1 MPIQRA
7 CLLLTAILAGLLSLA
22 QQAIWGVPTIISP
35 EIHPDNTVTFRLMSP
50 TSSHV
55 EVSGDFLPPKRV
67 TAPWGEQEIEGTL
80 PMERDSTGLW
90 SVTTPTPVAPELY
103 LYSFIVDGLRT
114 TDPANVYVIRDTGTV
129 SNIFIVPGNES
140 RPYTVQPVPH
150 GSVTRRWYHSD
161 SLGMDR
167 RMTVYTPAGY
177 EACDTCRYP
186 VLYLLHGMGGDE
198 EAWGALG
205 RATQIL
211 DNLIAAGD
219 AVPMIVVMPNGNADL
234 PSAPGEGPAGLVP
247 PTTRLP
253 KTMEGSFEE
262 VFPEIVSF
270 IDSNYR
276 TIPDKPHRAIA
287 GLSMGGLHSLHIS
300 KQNPD
305 MFDYIGLLSP
315 AINPREGATSYI
327 YEDSDKKLARQFA
340 AHPALYWIA
349 IGKKDFLYNDNKAFR
364 DKLDA
369 AGYPYTYRESDG
381 GHIWKNW
388 RIYLSEFLPRLFK

>member
-1 MPIQRA
+1 MLIQRA
-7 CLLLTAILAGLLSLA
+7 CLLIAAIIAGLATLA

-50 TSSHV
+50 MSSHV
-55 EVSGDFLPPKRV
+55 EVSGDFLPPKTV
-67 TAPWGEQEIEGTL
+67 TTPWGQHEIEGTL
-80 PMERDSTGLW
+80 PMERDSTGMW
-90 SVTTPTPVAPELY
+90 SATTPSPVAPELY

-114 TDPANVYVIRDTGTV
+114 TDPANVFMIRDTGTV

-140 RPYTVQPVPH
+140 RPYAVQDVPH

-161 SLGMDR
+161 SLAMDR
-167 RMTVYTPAGY
+167 RMTIYTPPGY
-177 EACDTCRYP
+177 EECDTCRYP

-211 DNLIAAGD
+211 DNLTAAGD

-253 KTMEGSFEE
+253 KTMDGSFEE
-262 VFPEIVSF
+262 AFPEIVAF
-270 IDSNYR
+270 VDANYR
-276 TIPDKPHRAIA
+276 TIADKRHRAIA

-305 MFDYIGLLSP
+305 MFDYIGFFSP
-315 AINPREGATSYI
+315 AINPRGDATSYI
-327 YEDSDKKLARQFA
+327 YEDSDRKLARQFA
-340 AHPALYWIA
+340 GHPALYWIA
-349 IGKKDFLYNDNKAFR
+349 IGKKDFLYDENKAFR
-364 DKLDA
+364 DKLDD

-388 RIYLSEFLPRLFK
+388 RIYLTEFLPQLFR